1 MRLNYSLHKI
11 TKADSFSFDAG
22 AYSRFKF
29 GDGLVSEKFGIDLA
43 RGFIETQLKENPIS
57 KQLVIISSPFC
68 FIPTA
73 TFAMKNHFVFEL
85 NRWLADN
92 NLPVVQEAKV
102 HRTITYKEDYGEL
115 NAEER
120 INLIGNDS
128 FHIDAGFLEDKVLV
142 FLDDIKITGSHE
154 RMITR
159 MLEEYQLKNDIYLL
173 YFAELTNKEIHPN
186 IENYLNYFAVKSIFD
201 LKSIINTEHFVIN
214 TRLVKYILNSEKT
227 VFNLFIEDQTS
238 NFIDLLYNMAI
249 GNSYHTIEAYSENLE
264 IIKKLSMYSTKNYI
278 AT

>member
-11 TKADSFSFDAG
+11 TKADSFSFDAD

-43 RGFIETQLKENPIS
+43 RGFIETHLKENPIS
-57 KQLVIISSPFC
+57 KQLVVISSPFC

-159 MLEEYQLKNDIYLL
+159 MLEEYQLKNDVYLL

-201 LKSIINTEHFVIN
+201 LKTIIDSEHFVIN

-227 VFNLFIEDQTS
+227 VFNLFIEDQSS

-249 GNSYHTIEAYSENLE
+249 GNSYHTIEAYSENIE